1 MARVLIVEDEA
12 ACRYATKKALTDAGF
27 EVIAAAGY
35 LRALEVICSEE
46 PLDLLLTDIVAP
58 NGVNGFAL
66 ARMARMRRADLKI
79 MYMTGFDLPADEAL
93 GKVLKKP
100 VMDAILVEEV
110 RQAVTV

>member
-1 MARVLIVEDEA
+1 MARVLVVEDEA

-27 EVIAAAGY
+27 DVIAAAGY
-35 LRALEVICSEE
+35 LRALEVICSDE

-79 MYMTGFDLPADEAL
+79 MYLTGFDVPHDEAL

-100 VMDAILVEEV
+100 VIDDNLVEAV
-110 RQAVTV
+110 RQTIAA